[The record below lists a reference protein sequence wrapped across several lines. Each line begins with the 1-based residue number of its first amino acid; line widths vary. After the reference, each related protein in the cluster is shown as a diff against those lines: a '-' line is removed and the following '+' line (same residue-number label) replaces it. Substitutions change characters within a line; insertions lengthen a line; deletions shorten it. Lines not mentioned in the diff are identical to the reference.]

1 MAVQVPATFTLAE
14 DGGAVSYQLAQNW
27 REVPDWGKWVPATSL
42 GIATVSP
49 LKSWAA
55 HSCA

>member
-1 MAVQVPATFTLAE
+1 MAVQVPATFSIAE
-14 DGGAVSYQLAQNW
+14 DGAALSYQFAQNCS
-27 REVPDWGKWVPATSL
+27 EVPTCGKWVPATSL

-55 HSCA
+55 HSCG